1 MLCEVDVL
9 ETEVSGVRLT
19 PYFQRY
25 MLLDSPDLVVGELL
39 SKPDASRPTEE
50 FFAALSMEDQFEI
63 LEWQIALQHAMHDHL
78 GARVSINVH
87 NRVVE
92 TEEARARFL
101 GIVSQASAPSTF
113 EFTETYP
120 MPPVGASN
128 HLLRDIRSLGHN
140 SALDDFGTGLNGM
153 SLLTDYDFDIIKLD
167 RSLVFDLPSRAE
179 KRKTLRLVR
188 EMLQV
193 LGKEH
198 IVEGVED
205 EQMLAILEELG
216 FRSFQ
221 GYYCARPM
229 PVETLVSSPAERA
242 LS

>member
-1 MLCEVDVL
+1 MLD
-9 ETEVSGVRLT
+9 TEVGGVRLT
-19 PYFQRY
+19 PYFQPY
-25 MLLDSPDLVVGELL
+25 LLLDSPDAIVGELL
-39 SKPDASRPTEE
+39 SKPDGSRPTEE
-50 FFAALSMEDQFEI
+50 FFASLTMEDQFEI
-63 LEWQIALQHAMHDHL
+63 LDWQVRLQHVMHEHM

-92 TEEARARFL
+92 TDEARRRFL
-101 GIVSQASAPSTF
+101 DLVAQVSAPTTF

-128 HLLRDIRSLGHN
+128 HLLRDIRTLGHT

-153 SLLTDYDFDIIKLD
+153 SLLTDYDFDIIKID

-193 LGKEH
+193 LGKSH
-198 IVEGVED
+198 IVEGVETED
-205 EQMLAILEELG
+205 ILDTLKELG

-221 GYYCARPM
+221 GYYCGM
-229 PVETLVSSPAERA
+229 PAPLATLMSSPTQDA
-242 LS
+242 LP

>member
-1 MLCEVDVL
+1 MDVL
-9 ETEVSGVRLT
+9 DTEVSGVRLT
-19 PYFQRY
+19 PYFQPY
-25 MLLDSPDLVVGELL
+25 LLLDDPERVTGEIL
-39 SKPDASRPTEE
+39 SKPDVSRQTEE
-50 FFAALSMEDQFEI
+50 FFTSLSVDDQFDI
-63 LEWQIALQHAMHDHL
+63 LAWQIRLQHVMHDHM
-78 GARVSINVH
+78 GAHVSINVH

-101 GIVSQASAPSTF
+101 DLVAQASAPTTF

-128 HLLRDIRSLGHN
+128 HLLRDIRTLGHA

-193 LGKEH
+193 LGKAH
-198 IVEGVED
+198 IVEGVETD
-205 EQMLAILEELG
+205 EVLDILKELG

-221 GYYCARPM
+221 GYYCGM
-229 PVETLVSSPAERA
+229 PAPLASLVAPPTEGA

>member
-1 MLCEVDVL
+1 MDVL
-9 ETEVSGVRLT
+9 DTEVSGVRLT
-19 PYFQRY
+19 PYFQPY
-25 MLLDSPDLVVGELL
+25 LLLDDPDRASGELL
-39 SKPDASRPTEE
+39 SKPDVSRQTEE
-50 FFAALSMEDQFEI
+50 FFASLSMDDQFEI
-63 LEWQIALQHAMHDHL
+63 LARQIRLQHAIHDHM
-78 GARVSINVH
+78 GAHVSINVH

-92 TEEARARFL
+92 TEEARTRL
-101 GIVSQASAPSTF
+101 LNLVSQASAPTTF

-128 HLLRDIRSLGHN
+128 HLLRDIRTLGHT

-193 LGKEH
+193 LGKAH
-198 IVEGVED
+198 IVEGVESA
-205 EQMLAILEELG
+205 EVLEILEELG

-221 GYYCARPM
+221 GYHCAM
-229 PVETLVSSPAERA
+229 PAPLASLVVPPTEGA

>member
-1 MLCEVDVL
+1 MDVL
-9 ETEVSGVRLT
+9 DTEVGGVLLT
-19 PYFQRY
+19 PFFQRY
-25 MLLDSPDLVVGELL
+25 LLLDSPGLTLGELL
-39 SKPDASRPTEE
+39 SKPAAARPTEE
-50 FFAALSMEDQFEI
+50 FFASLSMEDQFEI
-63 LEWQIALQHAMHDHL
+63 LEWQIRLQHVMNEHT

-92 TEEARARFL
+92 TDAARRRFL
-101 GIVSQASAPSTF
+101 HLVARVSAPTTF

-128 HLLRDIRSLGHN
+128 HLLRDIRDLGHT

-167 RSLVFDLPSRAE
+167 RSLVFDLPIRAE

-193 LGKEH
+193 LGKAH
-198 IVEGVED
+198 IVEGVENEEVLD
-205 EQMLAILEELG
+205 ILQELG

-221 GYYCARPM
+221 GYFCAM
-229 PVETLVSSPAERA
+229 PAPLSALVSPPAEEA
-242 LS
+242 FT